1 MIKAI
6 TQARK
11 IMTAYHLL
19 HWYWKKNQQFRYNW
33 LETTMNTDTL
43 LASEKYLLGNMCGQI
58 FMT

>member
-43 LASEKYLLGNMCGQI
+43 LASEKYLLGNMCG
-58 FMT
+58 